1 MKFRSKLKHA
11 LSRVATV
18 AIVVIIIIIIA
29 AGGYY
34 ALTLPKSPTSSST
47 TTPTTSSSTSSSSS
61 SSGSTSGA
69 PPSSAAVDEI
79 PGPVSVDPSSSY
91 DVPGGEIMQNV
102 YQSLIFYN
110 GTSTTQFVGVLAK
123 NWTQSN
129 SGLTYTFNLWPFA
142 TFSDGTALNA
152 SSVWFAFY
160 RTMLINGGLSFYIS
174 QYLSVNGGAGFK
186 GNSTDPT
193 SLIQKAEI
201 ELPNGTVQA
210 LQAGGYSITGTTA
223 TANDTAALD
232 LASIL
237 SNFNPANSTI
247 QTIMS
252 YPSQAVV
259 VSGPDQITMHL
270 QFPFSDF
277 YATISG
283 TDAAVMDPAFI
294 DAHGG
299 VQVDTANSYVNEN
312 ALGSGP
318 YTLTT
323 PLGGS
328 FVKLVANANYWA
340 KNIPTGQSNPWL
352 AVPKIG
358 TIVINYQNSESVR
371 ISDIESNT
379 VQFSTVEVP
388 DLHELSS
395 YTNVAIH
402 NWGPTATIDFVT
414 MDAYQY
420 PFNYTTVREAVSHG
434 INTTQIQS
442 QVYSGYSTNYVGPL
456 DPQMPYYNSS
466 IAGYSYSQNLAIS
479 LLAQAPFQITLP
491 NGTVYNKGST
501 PFPSLPLIY
510 TAGSVADQEEAT
522 IIASQLQ
529 LIGIPVAPIPT
540 AFVTII
546 NAEAV
551 NAANSPNYP
560 GFQIAGNQPVFLGPT
575 DPVNYLA
582 NCAARCHHGDPAF
595 LNSTAVGQLY
605 VESSHTANT
614 IQLQQIYNNI
624 TTTVN
629 SLYQYV
635 WLDDFSAFTVASTSM
650 QGLNY
655 NTALDGIFYAT
666 VT

>member
-1 MKFRSKLKHA
+1 MRRISKLKHGI
-11 LSRVATV
+11 SRVATV
-18 AIVVIIIIIIA
+18 SIAVIIIIIIVA
-29 AGGYY
+29 AGLY
-34 ALTLPKSPTSSST
+34 AVTLHPST
-47 TTPTTSSSTSSSSS
+47 TSTPTTSTTATSTTNTTSSS
-61 SSGSTSGA
+61 SSGSVSV
-69 PPSSAAVDEI
+69 PSSISVDEI
-79 PGPVSVDPSSSY
+79 PGPASVDPSSSF

-110 GTSTTQFVGVLAK
+110 GTSVSQFVGVLAK

-129 SGLTYTFNLWPFA
+129 NGLTYTFNLWPFA

-152 SSVWFAFY
+152 SSVWFSFY
-160 RTMLINGGLSFYIS
+160 RTMLMNGGLSFYIS

-186 GNSTDPT
+186 GNTTVPT
-193 SLIQKAEI
+193 STSQKQEI

-210 LQAGGYSITGTTA
+210 LNAGGYAITGTSA

-277 YATISG
+277 YATMSG

-299 VQVDTANSYVNEN
+299 VQVDAANSYVNDN

-318 YTLTT
+318 YTLAT

-328 FVKLVANANYWA
+328 FVKLVANANYWT
-340 KNIPTGQSNPWL
+340 KNVPAGQSNPWL
-352 AVPKIG
+352 TIPTIG
-358 TIVINYQNSESVR
+358 TVVINYQNSESVR
-371 ISDIESNT
+371 ISDVESNT
-379 VQFSTVEVP
+379 VQFSQVEVP

-395 YTNVAIH
+395 YSNVAIH

-420 PFNYTTVREAVSHG
+420 PLNYTTVREAIAHG
-434 INTTQIQS
+434 INATQIQS

-466 IAGYSYSQNLAIS
+466 IAGYSYNQSLAIS
-479 LLAQAPFQITLP
+479 LLKQAPFQITLP

-501 PFPSLPLIY
+501 AFPSLPLIY
-510 TAGSVADQEEAT
+510 TAGSIADQEEAT

-529 LIGIPVAPIPT
+529 QIGIPVAVTPV
-540 AFVTII
+540 AFVSII
-546 NAEAV
+546 SAEAV

-560 GFQIAGNQPVFLGPT
+560 GFQIAANQPVFLGPT

-582 NCAARCHHGDPAF
+582 NCPARCHHGDPAY
-595 LNSTAVGQLY
+595 LNSTAVDQLY
-605 VESSHTANT
+605 AQASHTANT
-614 IQLQQIYNNI
+614 TQLQLIYNNV

-635 WLDDFSAFTVASTSM
+635 WLDDFSAFTVASASM